1 MKAFG
6 WLMALLGLLTVLSV
20 GSAQTTHEVDLIIE
34 EVEGRPIPE
43 FCFQPVGLFIEVGD
57 TVRFNAVTPHHTVTA
72 YHPQQGKPQRVP
84 EGVEPF
90 SSPVIP
96 VGESWEYTFTVPGI
110 YDVWCAPHENYG
122 MAMRVVVGEA
132 SGPAAEASDDFSPGG
147 TYGAAGMVLND
158 PALDP
163 QRIID
168 AGSVLWDEIS
178 DEAKAMPEAPA
189 GEAAH

>member
-34 EVEGRPIPE
+34 GVEGRPIPE
-43 FCFQPVGLFIEVGD
+43 FYFQPVGLFIEVGD